1 MKDFHDKNIFELM
14 EVPID
19 DLQELTI
26 EEFAEEING
35 KRIDIHPFTE
45 KNHLEVNGNIYIS
58 ALKANIHIKKDT
70 NGYRI
75 SIWGDGYSELYINLS
90 ENIIFGLYS
99 YGNDKNYRIAFE
111 GNSPDLLIGIVGGKL
126 NKSSK

>member
-58 ALKANIHIKKDT
+58 CL
-70 NGYRI
+70 
-75 SIWGDGYSELYINLS
+75 LYTS
-90 ENIIFGLYS
+90 
-99 YGNDKNYRIAFE
+99 RC
-111 GNSPDLLIGIVGGKL
+111 V
-126 NKSSK
+126 